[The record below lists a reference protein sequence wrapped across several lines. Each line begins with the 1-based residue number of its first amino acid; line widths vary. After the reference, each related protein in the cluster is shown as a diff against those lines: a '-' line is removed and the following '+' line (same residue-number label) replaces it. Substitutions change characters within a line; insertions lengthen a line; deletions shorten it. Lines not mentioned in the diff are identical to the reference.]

1 MKVILGVP
9 DTRIPIWELNSA
21 IMINQ
26 RSWSKIPW
34 DNETWVDSGGYQI
47 MKGGK
52 VSLEEVV
59 KKYQILDGDAFMSL
73 DIPSFCGEV
82 NDMNFKNFE
91 YLYEKIDV
99 IPVIHAY
106 NAEDIDKALDFYSQY
121 TDKIAYGGIV
131 PPSLK
136 GGRKIVTLIYH
147 YLRRRVKYIH
157 VLGAGSPFMRKIFF
171 NADSVDTATYRI
183 KAMNGLIL
191 IPGKGERY
199 VGERKISWK
208 AKIATTEEIER
219 LMEFLDKTHFPFE
232 INLRDWK
239 NRALVNAWVLL
250 NSEYENENYN
260 ISFSKEVS
268 NMGNDYLRSS
278 IEEICKKAQKI
289 ELPSA

>member
-9 DTRIPIWELNSA
+9 DTRIPVWELNSA

-47 MKGGK
+47 MKGEK
-52 VSLEEVV
+52 ISLEEVV
-59 KKYQILDGDAFMSL
+59 KKYQILDGDQFMSL
-73 DIPSFCGEV
+73 DIPSFCGQV
-82 NDMNFKNFE
+82 NEINFKNFE
-91 YLYEKIDV
+91 YLYEKINV

-106 NAEDIDKALDFYSQY
+106 DIDNIDKALDFYKRYS
-121 TDKIAYGGIV
+121 DKIAYGGIV

-147 YLRRRVKYIH
+147 YLRRKVKYVH
-157 VLGAGSPFMRKIFF
+157 VLGAGSPFMRRIFF

-183 KAMNGLIL
+183 KAMNGLVL

-208 AKIATTEEIER
+208 AKRATEEEIDR
-219 LMEFLDKTHFPFE
+219 LYDFLDKTRFPYS
-232 INLRDWK
+232 IDLQNWK
-239 NRALVNAWVLL
+239 NRAIINAWTLL
-250 NSEYENENYN
+250 YSEYEDENYN
-260 ISFSKEVS
+260 ISYSVEVS
-268 NMGNDYLRSS
+268 KMGEDYLRSS
-278 IEEICKKAQKI
+278 IEDICKKAQKI
-289 ELPSA
+289 ELSSA